1 MVREPVRGLLA
12 RIASGARTTELN
24 ESVLANVSL
33 ILNTR
38 IGDAPSAPDLGMIDL
53 TDAYH
58 QMPEA
63 IPALV
68 RSIKTAIGT
77 FEPRLKNLNVR
88 PIPTDDPLTLGF
100 EISARL
106 DDRRRTL
113 IRVSTSLDGH
123 RRVHV
128 G

>member
-1 MVREPVRGLLA
+1 MRGLLA
-12 RIASGARTTELN
+12 RLESGERSVSLN
-24 ESVLANVSL
+24 ESVMANIAL

-38 IGDAPSAPDLGMIDL
+38 IGDAAAAPDFGMTDL

-63 IPALV
+63 VSALV
-68 RSIKTAIGT
+68 RSIKSAINVY
-77 FEPRLKNLNVR
+77 EPRLKNLNVR
-88 PIPTDDPLTLGF
+88 PIPTEDPLTLGF

-113 IRVSTSLDGH
+113 VRFSTSLDGRH
-123 RRVHV
+123 RFRVENT